1 MSAAFGSINRTGL
14 PKGNKG
20 AQYGHVQGHHVSKSV
35 ISENT
40 KISSLLFPIRDR
52 AFFLRATS
60 SKIGRAAQAGAR
72 WALQIMRKR
81 LWMKPQS
88 APANPMLAK
97 KPART
102 SLASAL
108 RDGLLLANDH
118 WGWPTEPM
126 KPIVC
131 APSWPA
137 ALAGPTLCQSAT

>member
-14 PKGNKG
+14 PKRNKG
-20 AQYGHVQGHHVSKSV
+20 AQYGHVQVHHMSKSV

-60 SKIGRAAQAGAR
+60 PKIGRAAQAGAR

-108 RDGLLLANDH
+108 RDWLLLANDH
-118 WGWPTEPM
+118 WGWLELDDVPFWRTHGPY
-126 KPIVC
+126 
-131 APSWPA
+131 AP
-137 ALAGPTLCQSAT
+137 GVGKG